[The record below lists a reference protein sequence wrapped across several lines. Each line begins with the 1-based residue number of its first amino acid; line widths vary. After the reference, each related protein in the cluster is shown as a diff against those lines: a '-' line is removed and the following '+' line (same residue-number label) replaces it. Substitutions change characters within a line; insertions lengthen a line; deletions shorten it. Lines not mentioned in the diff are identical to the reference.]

1 MTKSPGLTDEVF
13 QVSSRISLN
22 IICIG
27 HQSSVLS
34 AMRSCAQW
42 CWSFR
47 YGAISKQEG
56 RLNQMSINQD
66 FTLYLNVPLQTNV
79 PSYFWMKKMGW
90 QIHSQVSC
98 SNCCIC
104 FDSSDVTDLPALQE
118 AEAGANGC

>member
-79 PSYFWMKKMGW
+79 PSYFWMKRWAGRFTAK
-90 QIHSQVSC
+90 SRVATVVSAM
-98 SNCCIC
+98 I
-104 FDSSDVTDLPALQE
+104 LQM
-118 AEAGANGC
+118 